1 MGYKVVP
8 TETFELEYRLV
19 IEYIV
24 NVFGAPKAAGDLVEE
39 LDHVRVEL
47 SENPFL
53 YAVSRKP
60 LMEKYVLRERLVR
73 NYIVVYRVFGDNVY
87 LEHIFHQSQ
96 DFEALL

>member
-1 MGYKVVP
+1 MRYKVVP
-8 TETFELEYRLV
+8 TETFELEYRSA

-24 NVFGAPKAAGDLVEE
+24 DVLGAPKAASDMVDE
-39 LDHVRVEL
+39 LSHVRSEL

-60 LMEKYVLRERLVR
+60 IMENLALRERLVR
-73 NYIVVYRVFGDNVY
+73 NYVVVYRVSGDSVF